1 MIRIVDNKKVDMTHD
16 EYALYEKIVRAYTS
30 ETNKGEDFFYD
41 LFESDDNGIIVFL
54 KPPSTRRT
62 SFEIFMFLMA
72 IQQQQYLRELKKEQD
87 RQLAILRQEILSLK
101 SQG

>member
-1 MIRIVDNKKVDMTHD
+1 MIRIVDNKKVDMTPD
-16 EYALYEKIVRAYTS
+16 EFALYEKIIKTYSS

-87 RQLAILRQEILSLK
+87 RYLAALRQEVLALK
-101 SQG
+101 T